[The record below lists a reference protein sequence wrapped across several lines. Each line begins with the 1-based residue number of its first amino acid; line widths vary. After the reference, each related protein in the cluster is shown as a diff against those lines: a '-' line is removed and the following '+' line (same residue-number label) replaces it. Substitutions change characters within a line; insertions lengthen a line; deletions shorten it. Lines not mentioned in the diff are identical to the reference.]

1 MKPNLNHIKHSG
13 YKVPKDYFDTLDDSI
28 MNSVTSNKFKVES
41 SGFSTPTDYFDTL
54 EETIMNTVSNNKK
67 ETKVIPLF
75 NKKSLIYISSIAA
88 AALIF
93 ISIYI
98 SKETVTF
105 DSIEM
110 ELVENYLY
118 TESISSE
125 DLLSLLS
132 DDSLI
137 EDDFIQ
143 NNLNDDSLEN
153 FILDDDTIDDF
164 LID

>member
-1 MKPNLNHIKHSG
+1 MKTNLGHIKHSG
-13 YKVPKDYFDTLDDSI
+13 YKVPKDYFDTLDNTIIDSI
-28 MNSVTSNKFKVES
+28 ASNKFKTES
-41 SGFSTPTDYFDTL
+41 SGFNIPTDYFDTL
-54 EETIMNTVSNNKK
+54 EEKIMNTVSNNKK
-67 ETKVIPLF
+67 EAKVISLF
-75 NKKSLIYISSIAA
+75 NKKNLIYISGIAA

-125 DLLSLLS
+125 DLLSLLG
-132 DDSLI
+132 DDTLI

-143 NNLNDDSLEN
+143 NNLNDESLEN